1 MLVDARFRSQRER
14 EEAGHSDQNP
24 LHSAIP
30 FNSLMNN

>member
-1 MLVDARFRSQRER
+1 MSVDACFRGQREW

-30 FNSLMNN
+30 FNSLMSN